1 MRVTDQL
8 LRQTLKEW
16 IDPDTSLLEL
26 GCGSGDLLN
35 WMSTQMRLAGYGM
48 EIDSD
53 CIHSCL
59 GKGLN
64 VIEHDIDTGLQLL
77 QDKSFDTVLMKNG
90 LHQLSSPDRALKDM
104 VRIGK
109 KVVVV
114 FDNNSYISRRLRF
127 LWRGTYINPD
137 TGDSDSPW
145 YTRKNIKPWY
155 TGKNIKPFSISDF
168 DRLCSELQVQPRAR
182 KFFGIGGTWNNPKGW
197 ANVRAHSAMYLL
209 EE

>member
-16 IDPDTSLLEL
+16 ISPDTSLLEL

-35 WMSTQMRLAGYGM
+35 WMSTQMHLAGYGM
-48 EIDSD
+48 EIDSE

-114 FDNNSYISRRLRF
+114 FDNYGYVSRRLHF
-127 LWRGTYINPD
+127 LLGGTYIND
-137 TGDSDSPW
+137 AGDSDS
-145 YTRKNIKPWY
+145 RWY
-155 TGKNIKPFSISDF
+155 TGRNLKRFSISDF

-182 KFFGIGGTWNNPKGW
+182 RFFGIGGTWDGSKGLT
-197 ANVRAHSAMYLL
+197 NVRAHGAMYLL